1 MSEEKRQVLNL
12 VQEGKVSI
20 DEGLKLLEA
29 LDTPG
34 QGGTVA
40 PGHHGGHRGRMLR
53 IRVFDTEDNTKVNVN
68 LPLALA
74 KVAMKFIPKDVS
86 KELESENIDLDE
98 LLSTITEA
106 SSGKIVDID
115 SEDAKVEIY
124 VE

>member
-29 LDTPG
+29 LDSPG

-40 PGHHGGHRGRMLR
+40 SGHHRGHPAKMLR
-53 IRVFDTEDNTKVNVN
+53 IRVFDIEDNTKVNVN

-74 KVAMKFIPKDVS
+74 KVAMKFIPKDVV
-86 KELESENIDLDE
+86 KELEDENIDLDE
-98 LLSTITEA
+98 LLSSISET
-106 SSGKIVDID
+106 SSGKLIDVD

>member
-1 MSEEKRQVLNL
+1 MSEEKRKVLDL
-12 VQEGKVSI
+12 VREGKVSV

-29 LDTPG
+29 LDNSSQDGSPAPRH
-34 QGGTVA
+34 QGG
-40 PGHHGGHRGRMLR
+40 RSERMLR
-53 IRVFDTEDNTKVNVN
+53 IRVLDTEENAKVNVN

-86 KELESENIDLDE
+86 KQLQDENIDLDE
-98 LLSTITEA
+98 LLSTITQA
-106 SSGKIVDID
+106 NAGKIVDID